1 MAKKGTINYID
12 RELTQDEF
20 HSIGYPALYI
30 LKGNNQIVKFILFDQ
45 FGDRLD
51 SNFSL
56 VDLPEIVIS
65 ATNPAV
71 TPTTGQKVYFNTSL
85 GKVWFNAGGTWSGGY
100 SLINTITSLWFD

>member
-20 HSIGYPALYI
+20 DSIGYPALYI

-56 VDLPEIVIS
+56 LDESLY
-65 ATNPAV
+65 PA
-71 TPTTGQKVYFNTSL
+71 QKSTS
-85 GKVWFNAGGTWSGGY
+85 Y
-100 SLINTITSLWFD
+100 SVQSDNK